1 MYNHLNQ
8 VGRRAYI
15 TDLKAKT
22 QSLTNE
28 KDSGEV
34 VLKANKTRT

>member
-22 QSLTNE
+22 QAMVNE

-34 VLKANKTRT
+34 ILKPN

>member
-22 QSLTNE
+22 QALTNE

>member
-1 MYNHLNQ
+1 LNQ

-22 QSLTNE
+22 QAMTNE

-34 VLKANKTRT
+34 VLKVDRRRT